1 MNVYYF
7 DIFILLDKVFL
18 ILKNS
23 NDAKVN
29 FWLHEI
35 VKKNLIKNKQAVVGD
50 SPVPNKLN
58 SLLTC
63 IQIDLLLNNKK
74 QCQPIFSFHLKHKP
88 LTSSKF
94 KITSIDIYRIT
105 NIHLIDIKLKSE
117 NIHFSRIIF
126 DILLTDGL

>member
-1 MNVYYF
+1 M
-7 DIFILLDKVFL
+7 
-18 ILKNS
+18 
-23 NDAKVN
+23 
-29 FWLHEI
+29 
-35 VKKNLIKNKQAVVGD
+35 VVD

-58 SLLTC
+58 SLPTC

-74 QCQPIFSFHLKHKP
+74 QCHFLVPP

-94 KITSIDIYRIT
+94 KITSMDRYRIK

>member
-1 MNVYYF
+1 M
-7 DIFILLDKVFL
+7 
-18 ILKNS
+18 
-23 NDAKVN
+23 
-29 FWLHEI
+29 
-35 VKKNLIKNKQAVVGD
+35 VVD

-74 QCQPIFSFHLKHKP
+74 QCQPIFSFHLKRKP

-94 KITSIDIYRIT
+94 KITSMDRYRIK

-117 NIHFSRIIF
+117 NIHFSGIIF

>member
-35 VKKNLIKNKQAVVGD
+35 VKKKLIKNKQTVVVD

-58 SLLTC
+58 SLPTC

-74 QCQPIFSFHLKHKP
+74 QCHFSFHLKHKP

-94 KITSIDIYRIT
+94 KITSMDRYRIK
-105 NIHLIDIKLKSE
+105 NINLIDIKLKSE